1 MGEAGVILL
10 QLEGIEKAYHR
21 NSVVNGAT
29 FTVHTEEA
37 VALIGANGSGKSTL
51 LRIAAGLLTPT
62 AGEVKWRGGQ
72 GKPRI
77 GYVPERFPKLRL
89 TPVEYLQA
97 MGRMQ
102 GMPAEPLR
110 ARIAELLRIFRMEE
124 AQNRRIDRF
133 SKGMAQKV
141 NLMQAV
147 LNPPELLILDEPLS
161 GLDAD
166 SQRDLADWLK
176 GWRMQGMALLFTC
189 HEPLLLETVADR
201 ILLLQQGRIAR
212 ELGVEEW
219 LEPRMRIDFALPDGS
234 EDALE
239 ALQRFGAVQVHGG
252 ALRIHVP
259 REESDAALREILAS
273 RGSIAS
279 VTSGDSDRNMLA
291 EAMRGSREGGD
302 PR

>member
-1 MGEAGVILL
+1 MLH
-10 QLEGIEKAYHR
+10 LEGIEKAYYR
-21 NSVVNGAT
+21 TPVVNGVA
-29 FTVHTEEA
+29 FNVHAGEA

-72 GKPRI
+72 GKARI

-110 ARIAELLRIFRMEE
+110 GRIAELLRLFRMEE

-166 SQRDLADWLK
+166 SQRELAGWLK
-176 GWRMQGMALLFTC
+176 GWRREGMALLFTC

-219 LEPRMRIDFALPDGS
+219 LEPRMRIDFTLPDGA
-234 EDALE
+234 EDALA
-239 ALQRFGAVQVHGG
+239 ALDRLGTVQEHDG

-279 VTSGDSDRNMLA
+279 VTSCENDRDLLV
-291 EAMRGSREGGD
+291 EAMKGSREGGD

>member
-1 MGEAGVILL
+1 ML
-10 QLEGIEKAYHR
+10 QMEGIEKAYHR
-21 NSVVNGAT
+21 APVVNGAS
-29 FTVHTEEA
+29 FTVHAREA

-51 LRIAAGLLTPT
+51 LRIAAGLLPPT

-72 GKPRI
+72 GHARI
-77 GYVPERFPKLRL
+77 GYVPERFPKLRF

-102 GMPAEPLR
+102 GMRAEPLR
-110 ARIAELLRIFRMEE
+110 ARITELLRMFRMEE
-124 AQNRRIDRF
+124 AQNRRIERF

-147 LNPPELLILDEPLS
+147 LKPPDLLILDEPLS
-161 GLDAD
+161 GLDAE
-166 SQRDLADWLK
+166 SQHDLANWLK

-201 ILLLQQGRIAR
+201 ILLLHQGRIAR
-212 ELGVEEW
+212 DLGVEEW
-219 LEPRMRIDFALPDGS
+219 LEPRMRIDFTLPDGAG
-234 EDALE
+234 DALA
-239 ALQRFGAVQVHGG
+239 ALQHFGTVQEHGG

-259 REESDAALREILAS
+259 REESDIALRVILAS

-279 VTSGDSDRNMLA
+279 AASCDNDRDLLA
-291 EAMRGSREGGD
+291 EAMKGSGEGGD